1 MNESDF
7 LNKLRKF
14 LTEANKAGYAAG
26 DAAKVVDGPDGSHTI
41 THESADGRWKYHDE
55 YYGGEPY
62 GGREIVFLDG
72 KGIWMMV
79 YYGWV
84 VPRVEHGP
92 VYKFLQEALRA
103 ETNDEPYRG
112 PRLYESNGMKYVNSY
127 TGAPDNFRGEEE
139 ILRNGARIYFAWYG
153 GGLINQ

>member
-1 MNESDF
+1 MNEPDF

-14 LTEANKAGYAAG
+14 LVEANKAGYAAG
-26 DAAKVVDGPDGSHTI
+26 DAAKVVDGADGSHPI
-41 THESADGRWKYHDE
+41 TYESADGRWKYHDE

-62 GGREIVFLDG
+62 GGREVVFLDG
-72 KGIWMMV
+72 KGVWMMV

-84 VPRVEHGP
+84 VPEAATKA

-112 PRLYESNGMKYVNSY
+112 PRLYESSGARYVNSY
-127 TGAPDNFRGEEE
+127 IGTPDNFKGEEE
-139 ILRNGARIYFAWYG
+139 IVHLGKKIYFAWYG